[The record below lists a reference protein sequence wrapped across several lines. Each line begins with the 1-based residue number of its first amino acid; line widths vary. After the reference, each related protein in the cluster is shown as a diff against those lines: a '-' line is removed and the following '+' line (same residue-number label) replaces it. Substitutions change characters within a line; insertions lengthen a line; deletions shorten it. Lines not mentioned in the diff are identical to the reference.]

1 MEYQELHDFIYGYI
15 TQGDKGTFT
24 LEDVFQ
30 ALPPTSV
37 DSMPKKAVVLR
48 LAKEIAHSIEGM
60 YYCPLTS
67 CYRRVCDKTYYVG
80 DLCYVLEGSFDKIID
95 YVHPTRDV
103 TRTGKMP
110 VFGDKTVYL
119 FNTRYG
125 DGVFYLTKGTE
136 YVAAI
141 AVDSGSIGLCPA
153 DMFEKHDRGLGAK
166 MYIEDLSSF
175 ACVADENSGVMKF
188 GPFTVRT

>member
-1 MEYQELHDFIYGYI
+1 MGYQELYDFIYGYM
-15 TQGDKGTFT
+15 TQDDKGTFT

-30 ALPPTSV
+30 AMPSTDV

-48 LAKEIAHSIEGM
+48 LAKEIARSIEGM

-95 YVHPTRDV
+95 YVHPTREV
-103 TRTGKMP
+103 TRTGKIP
-110 VFGDKTVYL
+110 VFGDNTVYL
-119 FNTRYG
+119 FHTLHG
-125 DGVFYLTKGTE
+125 DGVFYLTKGTK
-136 YVAAI
+136 YVASI

-153 DMFEKHDRGLGAK
+153 SMFEKHDIGLGVK

-175 ACVADENSGVMKF
+175 ARVANEESGVMKF
-188 GPFTVRT
+188 GPFIIRT